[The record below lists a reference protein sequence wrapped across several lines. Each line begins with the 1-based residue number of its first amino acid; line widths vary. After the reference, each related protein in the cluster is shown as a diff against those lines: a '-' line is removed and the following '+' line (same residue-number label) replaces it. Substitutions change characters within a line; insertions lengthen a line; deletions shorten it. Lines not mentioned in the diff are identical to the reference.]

1 MAVGVKQITR
11 VLSLGLIAT
20 ALTLVGKVLAFGRDV
35 ALSQFFGASYA
46 TDAFFIANAI
56 PGVLW
61 ATIHVTI
68 GIVFLPLYVAR
79 LAEGAGTAQRFAQES
94 VQIYVLLGLLM
105 TGLCV
110 VGAGPIVAATSAQ
123 APPETLALARNLT
136 AIMAVGFCFSG
147 YVAVQNAIL
156 QAHGRFGPPLVVPV
170 VNNAVAIVGVVLAY
184 FYGDIRIAVVFAV
197 LGWVVQSPIQR
208 LLTRRFYPS
217 TWRIKIAPEDL
228 RRLALLS
235 LPVMLGTFLD
245 QINIYIGI
253 YLAGGMGPGA
263 ISHLNYASR
272 LAMFLATTFSML
284 VSYFLFPRL
293 AADAVAAD
301 DNRTAKTLAL
311 GILLVVAATLPPT
324 VVSVMMREDLVDLVY
339 GRGALSAGD
348 IVATATAY
356 AFFALGIV
364 FIAVREIFNRL
375 FFSHQR
381 MVVPLV
387 IGVVASISN
396 FVVSRWLGEVMG
408 PAGIALGASVGGAVY
423 LLGQAIVTFVWKP
436 RLFTRALVLELAAL
450 AVAAVAGWGA
460 LQAMLPLLEGWVLV
474 LRLLGGGVIF
484 TSVFLLVLTPL
495 VWRGGFRR
503 LL

>member
-1 MAVGVKQITR
+1 MSSAAKQVTR
-11 VLSLGLIAT
+11 VLSVGLIAT

-35 ALSQFFGASYA
+35 ALSRFFGASGA

-56 PGVLW
+56 PGILW

-68 GIVFLPLYVAR
+68 GIVFLPVYVTR
-79 LAEGAGTAQRFAQES
+79 LAEGSGSAQRFAQQS
-94 VQIYVLLGLLM
+94 VQIYFLLALFM
-105 TGLCV
+105 TLVCV
-110 VGAGPIVAATSAQ
+110 VGAGPIVQATSSQ
-123 APPETLALARNLT
+123 SSPETLELARNLT

-147 YVAVQNAIL
+147 YVAVQNAIQ

-170 VNNAVAIVGVVLAY
+170 INNAMAVLGVFIAY
-184 FYGDIRIAVVFAV
+184 VYSDIRIAVVFAV
-197 LGWVVQSPIQR
+197 LGWIVQSPIQR
-208 LLTRRFYPS
+208 LQTRQFYPS
-217 TWRIKIAPEDL
+217 IWRVNISSEDV

-293 AADAVAAD
+293 AVDAVAAD
-301 DNRTAKTLAL
+301 DARTGRTLAL
-311 GILLVVAATLPPT
+311 GILLIVGATLPPT
-324 VVSVMMREDLVDLVY
+324 VVSVMMREDVVSLVY
-339 GRGALSAGD
+339 GRGALSADD
-348 IVATATAY
+348 IAATASAY
-356 AFFALGIV
+356 ALFALGIV

-387 IGVVASISN
+387 IGAVASVVN
-396 FVVSRWLGEVMG
+396 FFVSRWLGEIMG
-408 PAGIALGASVGGAVY
+408 PAGIALGASAAGAVY
-423 LLGQAIVTFVWKP
+423 LLGQAAVTFIWKP
-436 RLFTRALVLELAAL
+436 RLFTRALAIELVAL
-450 AVAAVAGWGA
+450 FGAAVAGWLA
-460 LQAMLPLLEGWVLV
+460 LQAMLPLLEDWALV

-484 TSVFLLVLTPL
+484 TAVFLLALTPL